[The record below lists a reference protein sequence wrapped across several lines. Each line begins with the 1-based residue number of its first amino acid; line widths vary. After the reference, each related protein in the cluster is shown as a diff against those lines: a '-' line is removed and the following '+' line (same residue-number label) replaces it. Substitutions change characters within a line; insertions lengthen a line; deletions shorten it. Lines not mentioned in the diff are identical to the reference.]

1 MFQTVHA
8 GFDEFMHHVCREED
22 GPFFHFS
29 DLRLGDNVFKNCG
42 KNFTEKAKCVM
53 RASSGGRKDRHPPSL
68 KTAPSP
74 LNRKRSIKQA
84 SSKDGRVRIS
94 IFKSSSDG
102 RTNEPK
108 FTEFEP
114 RRFHNGPHISS
125 EDQHGPS
132 TQTDRLIDISTV
144 QVAVRSWLIF
154 HETDT
159 CKSQDVLGAACM
171 IPFLPV
177 MAKSMGYSSV
187 IVGIIYTFLP
197 VMGMITKPVL
207 GALADKFR
215 IQKLLCIYVLVQT
228 MVFLFAIPWIPG
240 LPSQSVGEVHC
251 DSDTVLKLTSSQ
263 LDKCLGPTL
272 NAYGENGT
280 IKCEINSSL
289 YMRLKEV
296 VFNNGAPVSPYC
308 DSFSKMNCEL
318 VDCSDPLIDDLFLNP
333 AVPDSETPHLYQFW
347 LFVLFIVLGW
357 TGQAGGVS
365 LGDTICFE
373 LLGDEPSKY
382 GDQRLWGSVG
392 WGTFSVIAGIAVDHF
407 SDGRV
412 KNYLPAAVMLVVL
425 FIMNIVVIARLKY
438 EQTKISSS
446 ILRDVGRLLA
456 ELRVLVFLLWC
467 IVIGM
472 CTALV
477 WNFLL
482 WYLEDLAAAYSCD
495 TKAWIKTLEGL
506 VMAVQC
512 FGGELPFF
520 FLSGRI
526 LKKLG
531 HVNCMTL
538 VLAASGVRFI
548 LYSFLVNPWWCLPI
562 EIMNGVT
569 FGLCYAAMTSYASI
583 VALPGTESTMQGLVG
598 AIFEGVGVSLGSF
611 IGGILFNS
619 LGGAKAFQIFGI
631 GALCASVV
639 HAVIQYFLGMRFSV
653 VQFHERD
660 RSSPH
665 PTDHLYRLILWN
677 FNERICWYFFQKQQQ
692 GSITNIDP
700 CAPK

>member
-1 MFQTVHA
+1 
-8 GFDEFMHHVCREED
+8 
-22 GPFFHFS
+22 
-29 DLRLGDNVFKNCG
+29 
-42 KNFTEKAKCVM
+42 M
-53 RASSGGRKDRHPPSL
+53 RIDK
-68 KTAPSP
+68 KM
-74 LNRKRSIKQA
+74 LNMKLHYFLFNA
-84 SSKDGRVRIS
+84 
-94 IFKSSSDG
+94 
-102 RTNEPK
+102 
-108 FTEFEP
+108 
-114 RRFHNGPHISS
+114 
-125 EDQHGPS
+125 
-132 TQTDRLIDISTV
+132 
-144 QVAVRSWLIF
+144 
-154 HETDT
+154 
-159 CKSQDVLGAACM
+159 GAACM

-251 DSDTVLKLTSSQ
+251 DSDTVLKLTSTQ

-272 NAYGENGT
+272 NAFGENGT
-280 IKCEINSSL
+280 IKCEMRCSPDANMTQEICKDWHQTQYCSQLKSAESSHFSAMALKSANLSAQTPKPAVRFATMAQNITFEGILQPYKSELINSSL

-660 RSSPH
+660 FKHKRYASPH
-665 PTDHLYRLILWN
+665 DAIHMLQDAHYEPPNVPT
-677 FNERICWYFFQKQQQ
+677 
-692 GSITNIDP
+692 
-700 CAPK
+700 